1 MKTLLLA
8 SGAGLLAILAAAPA
22 AADSPRPFV
31 VEHVEVRHG
40 DLDLAS
46 ETGAGAM
53 LDRLTEAASAA
64 CGGRPRPGFSDPL
77 GPSKQRAWR
86 LCKVAA
92 VDSATLRLDA
102 ERVRALWVG
111 DDEAIRFGEE
121 ARRTSAELY
130 RQAGL
135 EPPAAPARGG

>member
-1 MKTLLLA
+1 MKTFLLA

-22 AADSPRPFV
+22 AANTPPPFV
-31 VEHVEVRHG
+31 VGHVEVRHG

-46 ETGAGAM
+46 DAGAGAM
-53 LDRLTEAASAA
+53 LDRLADAASVA
-64 CGGRPRPGFSDPL
+64 CGGRPRSGFSDPL
-77 GPSKQRAWR
+77 GPSRQRAWR

-102 ERVRALWVG
+102 ERVRALWLG
-111 DDEAIRFGEE
+111 HDEAIRFGEE
-121 ARRTSAELY
+121 ARRSSAELY

-135 EPPAAPARGG
+135 EAPAAPTRGG